1 MANVSKLIFGAAIA
15 AARSQIQRWLPIR
28 ASQFLLIRMDMS
40 HEAAKDAAFTIASR
54 RRRVR
59 GCRLVIH
66 VAVSVTQGVNR
77 EEVVDSAGLPFCPF
91 SPNKGHQYPRLT
103 TAAGS
108 GGCR

>member
-1 MANVSKLIFGAAIA
+1 
-15 AARSQIQRWLPIR
+15 
-28 ASQFLLIRMDMS
+28 MDMS

-77 EEVVDSAGLPFCPF
+77 AEVVDSAGLPFCPLVF